1 MRHQTEIQMEFADG
15 RYAFGL
21 NIKQILELEEKCG
34 AGIAAIHARLWNGL
48 YTANDVVETIR
59 LGLVGGGMDPVRAM
73 KLVDRYGMPI
83 KHSFPIARVI
93 IGGVMWGF
101 DGVHGNVQTPP
112 SGTPASS
119 LEQTTQQ
126 ALEPLDIDD
135 IPFGNWPL
143 H

>member
-1 MRHQTEIQMEFADG
+1 MRHQTEIHLDFADG

-34 AGIAAIHARLWNGL
+34 AGIAVIHARLWNGV
-48 YTANDVVETIR
+48 YTTADVTETIR
-59 LGLVGGGMDPVRAM
+59 LGLIGGGMDPVQAK
-73 KLVDRYGMPI
+73 KLSDRYGIPI
-83 KHSFPIARVI
+83 KHSYPIARVI

-101 DGVHGNVQTPP
+101 DEVHGNVQPPP
-112 SGTPASS
+112 SGSSASS
-119 LEQTTQQ
+119 PQQ
-126 ALEPLDIDD
+126 NTPQAIEPLDIDD